1 VTFTA
6 GPTQLLQWT
15 ELLLT
20 FPVAG
25 TLTVMGTVRSP
36 QNETYG
42 GRREGNAC
50 DSFQTDEYK
59 VVII

>member
-1 VTFTA
+1 MTFTA
-6 GPTQLLQWT
+6 RPTQLIQWT

-20 FPVAG
+20 FPVEL
-25 TLTVMGTVRSP
+25 TLTVTGTVRSP

-50 DSFQTDEYK
+50 DSFQTDEFK
-59 VVII
+59 IVII